1 MSLKI
6 FKYPNTIISRYLL
19 KNLVVFFMSIFFIIG
34 LIVFGN
40 QFVLTVQESVEHGIP
55 IQELMPII
63 GFNMLRDLPIIL
75 SLSLFLSIIISISQL
90 YKNSEAIVM
99 NSIGIGDKNFIH
111 LIQPIIIFLFILVF
125 FLTIYAVPWAKQQ
138 KSFAEDETVN
148 ASEFSFITEGKF
160 ESFKNGEIVF
170 YASESSIGGNANEQN
185 MNEIFIY
192 IKNESSP
199 IVVLASE
206 ATKYTDSSN
215 ESIYLRLKNGV
226 RYEGLPGNENVNILD
241 FDRFD
246 LEIVSGEVQKSLSNF
261 SEIEEKT
268 SIDLLL
274 EGGILANAEI
284 QWRLSQPISI
294 LILSIIG
301 VLLGK
306 TSPRTGKG
314 VNLLIGLIIFML
326 YNNGLLVA
334 KNLIESEQL
343 SPLIGLWSIH
353 LSLILFMIIFYQ
365 IRQGKISYHIAKI
378 SLLN

>member
-6 FKYPNTIISRYLL
+6 FNFPNSIISRYLL
-19 KNLVVFFMSIFFIIG
+19 KSLVVFFLAIFFIIG

-55 IQELMPII
+55 IQELMPIV

-75 SLSLFLSIIISISQL
+75 SLSFFLSIIISISQF
-90 YKNSEAIVM
+90 YKNSEAVVM
-99 NSIGIGDKNFIH
+99 NSFGMGDKSFIH
-111 LIQPIIIFLFILVF
+111 LIQPVVVFLFLLVF
-125 FLTIYAVPWAKQQ
+125 ALTIYAVPWAKQQ

-148 ASEFSFITEGKF
+148 ASEFSFISEGKF

-170 YASESSIGGNANEQN
+170 YASESSQIDEAGEQN
-185 MNEIFIY
+185 MEEIFIY
-192 IKNESSP
+192 VSNETAP

-206 ATKYTDSSN
+206 ATKYTDSDN
-215 ESIYLRLKNGV
+215 ESIYLRLKDGV
-226 RYEGLPGNENVNILD
+226 RYEGLPGDENVNILD
-241 FDRFD
+241 FDRYD

-268 SIDLLL
+268 SIDLLM
-274 EGGILANAEI
+274 EGGNLANAEI

-294 LILSIIG
+294 LILSFIG
-301 VLLGK
+301 VLLAK

-314 VNLLIGLIIFML
+314 VNLLFGIIIFML

-334 KNLIESEQL
+334 KNSIESGQL
-343 SPLIGLWSIH
+343 NPFVGLWSIH
-353 LSLILFMIIFYQ
+353 ILFILFIIIFYQ
-365 IRQGKISYHIAKI
+365 FRQGKFSSFIAKI
-378 SLLN
+378 SPL

>member
-1 MSLKI
+1 MSIKI
-6 FKYPNTIISRYLL
+6 LNYPNTIISKYLL
-19 KNLVVFFMSIFFIIG
+19 KSLIVFFVAIFFIIG
-34 LIVFGN
+34 LIIFGN
-40 QFVLTVQESVEHGIP
+40 QFVLTVQESIEHGIP

-63 GFNMLRDLPIIL
+63 GFNMLRDLPVIL
-75 SLSLFLSIIISISQL
+75 SLSFFLSIIISISQL
-90 YKNSEAIVM
+90 YKNSEAVVM

-111 LIQPIIIFLFILVF
+111 LIQPVVLFLFLLVF

-138 KSFAEDETVN
+138 KSIAEDETVN

-170 YASESSIGGNANEQN
+170 YASESSSVDNAGEQN
-185 MNEIFIY
+185 MEEIFIY
-192 IKNESSP
+192 LSKSDSP

-206 ATKYTDSSN
+206 ATKYTDSNN
-215 ESIYLRLKNGV
+215 ESIYLRLKDGV
-226 RYEGLPGNENVNILD
+226 RYEGLPGDENVNILN
-241 FDRFD
+241 FDKYD
-246 LEIVSGEVQKSLSNF
+246 LEIVSGEVQKTLSSF

-274 EGGILANAEI
+274 DGGLLANAEI

-314 VNLLIGLIIFML
+314 VNLLFGMIIFML
-326 YNNGLLVA
+326 YNNTLLVA
-334 KNLIESEQL
+334 KNSIESGQL
-343 SPLIGLWSIH
+343 NPIIGLWPIH
-353 LSLILFMIIFYQ
+353 ILLILAVLIFYQ
-365 IRQGKISYHIAKI
+365 FRQGKLSSFVAKI
-378 SLLN
+378 SPL